1 MFVILG
7 IGTDLIE
14 HVRVQREL
22 DQGPWTD
29 GDGIFTAQEIAR
41 CRSCKRPVARYAAC
55 FAAKE
60 ATLKAIGIEIPDL
73 AMFRE
78 VELGEDREG
87 VHMLLL
93 HGRARAESEELGV
106 RRINLSIAVARKL
119 TGAMVV
125 LES

>member
-1 MFVILG
+1 MLF
-7 IGTDLIE
+7 
-14 HVRVQREL
+14 RS
-22 DQGPWTD
+22 
-29 GDGIFTAQEIAR
+29 EIAR

-78 VELGEDREG
+78 VELGEDRKG
-87 VHMLLL
+87 AHTLLL
-93 HGRARAESEELGV
+93 DGRVKEKCEELGV

>member
-1 MFVILG
+1 MILG

-22 DQGPWTD
+22 AQSPWAD
-29 GDGIFTAQEIAR
+29 NDGIFTAQEIAH
-41 CRSCKRPVARYAAC
+41 CRSSRKPVARYAVC

-60 ATLKAIGIEIPDL
+60 ATLKALGLEVRDL
-73 AMFRE
+73 AMFRD
-78 VELGEDREG
+78 VELAADSEHR
-87 VHMLLL
+87 HSLLL
-93 HGRARAESEELGV
+93 HGRVKAKSEQLGV
-106 RRINLSIAVARKL
+106 RRISLSIAAARKL

>member
-1 MFVILG
+1 MILG

-22 DQGPWTD
+22 AQSPWADD
-29 GDGIFTAQEIAR
+29 GGIFTTQEIAR
-41 CRSCKRPVARYAAC
+41 CRASRRYVARYAAC

-60 ATLKAIGIEIPDL
+60 ATLKALGLEVRDL
-73 AMFRE
+73 AIFRE
-78 VELGEDREG
+78 VELAADGE
-87 VHMLLL
+87 HCHALLL
-93 HGRARAESEELGV
+93 HGSVKARSEQLRV
-106 RRINLSIAVARKL
+106 RRVNLSITAAKKL